1 MNDPLHLFQRAHVNG
16 IEFSFNGLIK
26 KMGYTYLNRN
36 LNGTGRFLV
45 LSTAEATNLVLSFFV
60 VTAVSYEQAS
70 QLPKNLAFLNKPIY
84 VFTKAAIDFI
94 EEETLAQC
102 FAVNF
107 AISFRVDFFAYYLWA
122 TPSLFTFNNNV
133 SKLPALH
140 ITYIELT

>member
-1 MNDPLHLFQRAHVNG
+1 MNDPLHLFQRAYVNG

-70 QLPKNLAFLNKPIY
+70 
-84 VFTKAAIDFI
+84 
-94 EEETLAQC
+94 
-102 FAVNF
+102 
-107 AISFRVDFFAYYLWA
+107 
-122 TPSLFTFNNNV
+122 
-133 SKLPALH
+133 
-140 ITYIELT
+140 